1 MSKIYYSI
9 IKENSV
15 TDKDLD
21 KRYYDN
27 KTTLS
32 KKAQFINW
40 LKNDFNYITMNYF
53 ATKEQIK
60 NSIDKLKRIALNSNS
75 FELSE

>member
-27 KTTLS
+27 KSTLS